1 MELRD
6 MEVNVSLEGFI
17 SEPLHQN
24 LDMKSQRAIIS
35 FRG

>member
-6 MEVNVSLEGFI
+6 MEVNVSLEGF